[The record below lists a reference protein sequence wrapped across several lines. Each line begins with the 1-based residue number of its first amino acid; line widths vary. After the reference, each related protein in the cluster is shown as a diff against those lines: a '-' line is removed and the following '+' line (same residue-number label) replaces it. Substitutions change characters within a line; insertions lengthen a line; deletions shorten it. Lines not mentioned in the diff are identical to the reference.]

1 MERFRHRAADELRP
15 CKIHRKFQK
24 YPAGSVL
31 IEMGNTK
38 VICAATVEERVP
50 FFLKGT
56 GEGWITAEYSLL
68 PSATGTRSPREAAK
82 GRQSGRTQEIQRL
95 IGRALRSVVDTKAL
109 GERTIMIDC
118 DVIQADGGTR
128 TASITGAFVALVEA
142 CSTFYKKGGIFPVK
156 DFVSAISV
164 GLSQED
170 EPLLDLCY
178 EEDSAAI
185 VDMNVVMT
193 GEGRFVEVQGTGEGR
208 PFTHEELSKLL
219 ALGEKGCRELI
230 SYQKDVLGGEL
241 VWLVGREG

>member
-1 MERFRHRAADELRP
+1 MPRTDRRGAGDLRHYRMERR
-15 CKIHRKFQK
+15 FQK

-38 VICAATVEERVP
+38 VICAASIEDRVP
-50 FFLKGT
+50 FFMKGT

-68 PSATGTRSPREAAK
+68 PSATGTRSPREAVK
-82 GRQSGRTQEIQRL
+82 GKQSGRTQEIQRL

-142 CSTFYKKGGIFPVK
+142 CSTFYQKGGIFPVK

-164 GLSQED
+164 GVSHEG
-170 EPLLDLCY
+170 EPILDLCY
-178 EEDSAAI
+178 EEDSQAI

-208 PFTHEELSKLL
+208 PFTHEELNKLL